1 MNQETAVAP
10 LLQNG
15 RINRTELKNRI
26 VMGPMAAAAPGDDGA
41 PSRQTIAFFRARAKG
56 GVSMIIMGGSIATTR
71 GYAEAMLRPLLRL
84 DIDETIPGFRKLTDA
99 VHEHGTPI
107 IAQLTPGF
115 GRMGVPAPDRPL
127 ISASPINVVI
137 PEANF
142 PAGFIVPHGR
152 VTETP
157 QEATIAQIK
166 HYEDEMVLAAV
177 RARKAGFDGVEVAA
191 HMSYFAAS
199 FSSPRTNFRT
209 DEYGGS
215 VENRARFLRNIV
227 TATRAAVGPD
237 FIIGLRITANEY
249 LPDGQGPDGYA
260 AIAANVE
267 AAGLDYVALSA
278 GAYETMSASA
288 PSTDGA
294 LVDGGEAAAFRK
306 VLKGPILIQG
316 FHAPE
321 RAAKVV
327 KDGLADFVMLA
338 RPLLADPDFANKL
351 KDNKTDSITVCDR
364 HNTCMRRMV
373 FGMPVRC
380 TVNPRMG
387 REERDEG
394 ASRPASRLLKAP
406 IEEAVLSLTGSTTLM
421 GVIRSVTPNKQ

>member
-1 MNQETAVAP
+1 MNQQAAITP
-10 LLQNG
+10 LLQPGKING
-15 RINRTELKNRI
+15 LELANRI
-26 VMGPMAAAAPGDDGA
+26 VMGPMAAGSPAEDGT
-41 PSRQTIAFFRARAKG
+41 PSLQTIAFFRARAKG
-56 GVSMIIMGGSIATTR
+56 GVGMIIMGGSIATKR
-71 GYAEAMLRPLLRL
+71 GYAEAMMRPLLRL
-84 DIDETIPGFRKLTDA
+84 DTDDTIPGFRRLTDA

-152 VTETP
+152 ITPMP
-157 QEATIAQIK
+157 QEATIAEIRQ
-166 HYEDEMVLAAV
+166 YEKEMVEAAL
-177 RARKAGFDGVEVAA
+177 RAQKAGFDGIEVAA

-227 TATRAAVGPD
+227 TATRAATGPG
-237 FIIGLRITANEY
+237 FVVGLRITANEY
-249 LPDGQGPDGYA
+249 LPDGQGPEGYA
-260 AIAANVE
+260 EIAANVE
-267 AAGLDYVALSA
+267 AAGLDYVAMSG

-288 PSTDGA
+288 PAIDGT

-306 VLKGPILIQG
+306 ALKGPILIQG
-316 FHAPE
+316 IHSPE
-321 RAAKVV
+321 RAAQTLT
-327 KDGLADFVMLA
+327 DGLADFVMLA
-338 RPLLADPDFANKL
+338 RPLLADPDFAKKL
-351 KDNKTDSITVCDR
+351 AMNEAKSIAVCDR
-364 HNTCMRRMV
+364 QNTCMRRMV

-380 TVNPRMG
+380 SVNPRMG
-387 REERDEG
+387 REEREEG
-394 ASRPASRLLKAP
+394 VPRSPSRLLKAP
-406 IEEAVLSLTGSTTLM
+406 LEEVVLSLTGSPAVM
-421 GVIRSVTPNKQ
+421 GIVRSVTPKRT